1 MNILVIGITGLFGS
15 HLAREFSALGKIHG
29 LRRSNTPQL
38 TGNLNELDIHWLEGD
53 LLDITS
59 LTEAMQGMDLVVH
72 AAGKVSFSPKEEN
85 ELFKINHQG
94 TANVVNAM
102 LSAEVK
108 KLVYVSS
115 IAALGLL
122 PDQEEYNEE
131 AIWVDDS
138 EQTAYALSKYRAEV
152 EVWRGEQEG
161 LEVLVVNP
169 SVLLVEAAYSKSSA
183 AIYTYVRRRSLF
195 YPKGSINY
203 IDVRDAATL
212 TRSLVEKNAWG
223 QRFILSKEGM
233 PYSEFFTEVAR
244 VFGVKA
250 PKWAI
255 PDWGISLLF
264 PILGVLRSL
273 GLGRSYPLTR
283 QVAKNAQRN
292 CHYQNQKV
300 QSYVAFTYRS
310 LEETLH
316 WAKSASIN

>member
-1 MNILVIGITGLFGS
+1 MNILVIGITGLIGS
-15 HLAREFSALGKIHG
+15 HLAREFGALGKIHG
-29 LRRSNTPQL
+29 LRRANAPIPQ
-38 TGNLNELDIHWLEGD
+38 GNLKDLDIHWHEGD

-59 LTEAMQGMDLVVH
+59 LTEAMLDMDVVVH

-169 SVLLVEAAYSKSSA
+169 SVLLAEAAYTKSSA
-183 AIYTYVRRRSLF
+183 AIYTYVRSGSPF

-212 TRSLVEKNAWG
+212 TRSLFEKNAWG

-244 VFGVKA
+244 AFGVKA

-273 GLGRSYPLTR
+273 GLGRSYPLSRQATR
-283 QVAKNAQRN
+283 NAQRPSY
-292 CHYQNQKV
+292 YQNQKV

-310 LEETLH
+310 LEETLN
-316 WAKSASIN
+316 WAKSAAIN